1 MLSGNTVE
9 LSFHGEMGIR
19 QKLKSN
25 LSSILLDQI
34 SNIIN
39 ILALSMN

>member
-25 LSSILLDQI
+25 LSSILSHQI
-34 SNIIN
+34 SNIN
-39 ILALSMN
+39 SILAVIIN